1 METVIVSVLGLVGTF
16 FYVGYY
22 VFVPGMLW
30 MIWKKVRHLPG

>member
-1 METVIVSVLGLVGTF
+1 METAVGGVFSLVVTF